1 MMTPIAEVKT
11 AEDNYAKHHQKNL
24 KARLV
29 KQHIEELNIFH
40 TSKIKVP
47 TSHSRCYIRG
57 FHTNHLII

>member
-1 MMTPIAEVKT
+1 MKT

-47 TSHSRCYIRG
+47 TSILDATLG
-57 FHTNHLII
+57 VFTPII